1 MAPKQRKQEQ
11 RLPSFVRKVNVFFRR
26 TKRGEVLTFL
36 LFVVLAASFWV
47 VQTSR
52 EENVAEYTVVFDIE
66 AQPQD
71 VVFTTHVPQQLK
83 VTLSDTNTRLLN
95 YSYNKR
101 MDSLTVN
108 FERYADAVGNFRI
121 SAAELQSLLSEE
133 LEASTRIV
141 AVSPSLIDARFAQ
154 TEGRK
159 FPVRVTGQ
167 YSAADNYRMRPLEV
181 YPDSVII
188 NAPTSVLDTLKYVPT
203 VMSQHTEM
211 RDSLLET
218 LGLELSVGVKA
229 TPSRVNVLV
238 PVAQYVEKV
247 FDRIEVKVR
256 DVPRDKRLVIF
267 PYCVRL
273 TCLVD
278 FTSYRDVT
286 EKDFLVSVSY
296 DSIATMKS
304 PDRLPIN
311 VSYLGPKDVTTNISI
326 STTQAEYVV
335 EQQ

>member
-1 MAPKQRKQEQ
+1 MAKPDKKAKQPTIIRI
-11 RLPSFVRKVNVFFRR
+11 VNILIGRTNRR
-26 TKRGEVLTFL
+26 EVLTFL
-36 LFVVLAASFWV
+36 LFVLVSFIFWM
-47 VQTSR
+47 VQTAR
-52 EENVAEYTVVFDIE
+52 EETVAEYYVDLRIE
-66 AQPQD
+66 DQPQD
-71 VVFTTHVPQQLK
+71 MVFTTHIPDQLR
-83 VTLSDTNTRLLN
+83 VAVEDNNLNLLN
-95 YSYNKR
+95 YATGNR
-101 MDSLTVN
+101 LRTLIVD
-108 FERYADAVGNFRI
+108 FERYADATGNFRI

-133 LEASTRIV
+133 LEANTRIV

-159 FPVRVTGQ
+159 FPIRVTGQ

-203 VMSQHTEM
+203 VMSQHAEM

-326 STTQAEYVV
+326 STSQAEYVV